1 MLHYG
6 KVFGTFEFVDLTFQI
21 DIGFVLLALLL
32 PLYLCVDFV
41 TGLVSSVYFICQ
53 LVLSTYLYQ
62 NFGSGE
68 SHFKWML
75 WLHIASWIAQFVGH
89 GIFEKRAPALLD
101 NMLLMS
107 VAPFFFVFEVLNMG
121 FGYKGKEV
129 IQWNR
134 YVA

>member
-6 KVFGTFEFVDLTFQI
+6 KVFSTFEFLDLTFQI

-62 NFGSGE
+62 NY
-68 SHFKWML
+68 
-75 WLHIASWIAQFVGH
+75 A
-89 GIFEKRAPALLD
+89 
-101 NMLLMS
+101 
-107 VAPFFFVFEVLNMG
+107 
-121 FGYKGKEV
+121 
-129 IQWNR
+129 
-134 YVA
+134 